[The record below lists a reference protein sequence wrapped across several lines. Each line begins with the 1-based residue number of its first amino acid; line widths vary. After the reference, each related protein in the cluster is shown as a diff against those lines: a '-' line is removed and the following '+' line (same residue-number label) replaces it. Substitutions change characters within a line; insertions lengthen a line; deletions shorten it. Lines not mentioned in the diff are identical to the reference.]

1 VNGLRLRRSAAVT
14 ALGLLL
20 VVLGTGSATAA
31 TGGRIV
37 RAEFRD
43 CQVIRVVYTG
53 YPPETIITWAVNQ
66 FGREIDRGAFV
77 SGTGGTDSVQI
88 VSLRLRA
95 PADPGTDAEFV
106 LDGSSSVRRKPQCE
120 STGPTVAP
128 TTTVPPAPP
137 TAPPTVAPRDTGTDP
152 AVIDPGEPI
161 PNGGGIA
168 DAGRDLATED
178 SGPGLGT
185 GLTAAILIVVL
196 ACGLAVLALTR
207 RPGAKPRRAPERP
220 LPPWLH
226 VPVPKKRSWFRRK

>member
-1 VNGLRLRRSAAVT
+1 MNGLRLRRSVAAT

-77 SGTGGTDSVQI
+77 SGTGDTDSVQI
-88 VSLRLRA
+88 VILRLRA

-106 LDGSSSVRRKPQCE
+106 LDGISSVRRKPQCE
-120 STGPTVAP
+120 STGSTVAP
-128 TTTVPPAPP
+128 TPTTPPTPP
-137 TAPPTVAPRDTGTDP
+137 TAPLTVVPRDTGP
-152 AVIDPGEPI
+152 AATVVDPGEPI

-168 DAGRDLATED
+168 DAGRDLATDD
-178 SGPGLGT
+178 SDPGLGI
-185 GLTAAILIVVL
+185 GLIAALIVVVL

-226 VPVPKKRSWFRRK
+226 VPVPKKRPWFRRK